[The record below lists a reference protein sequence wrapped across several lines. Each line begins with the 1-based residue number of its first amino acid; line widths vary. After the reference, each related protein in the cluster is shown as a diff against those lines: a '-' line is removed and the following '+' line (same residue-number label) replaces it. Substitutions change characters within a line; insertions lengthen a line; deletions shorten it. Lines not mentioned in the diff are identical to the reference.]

1 MSTSKKL
8 LEIIKKA
15 VREEVRTAVR
25 EELKEALG
33 TKKKLTSE
41 HIAHGFNLTDMA
53 NAPKNPYEQGTRQ
66 NKTKKT
72 QFEYTKDP
80 VLNKVLNETANSK
93 EEWPTMGGKT
103 YSGADGRAGL
113 AAMMGMQTPDQ
124 MFGGKP
130 SVQQMLPND
139 RKHVEVS
146 DDMADILTRDYSQL
160 MKKVDEKAKSK
171 RP

>member
-25 EELKEALG
+25 EELKEVLG

-72 QFEYTKDP
+72 QFEYTK
-80 VLNKVLNETANSK
+80 
-93 EEWPTMGGKT
+93 
-103 YSGADGRAGL
+103 GL

-160 MKKVDEKAKSK
+160 MKKVDEKAKNK

>member
-25 EELKEALG
+25 EELNEVLG
-33 TKKKLTSE
+33 TKKQLTSE
-41 HIAHGFNLTDMA
+41 HIAHGMSLTDMA
-53 NAPKNPYEQGTRQ
+53 NAPKNPYEQG
-66 NKTKKT
+66 KAKPKKKSN
-72 QFEYTKDP
+72 FEFTKDP

-93 EEWPTMGGKT
+93 DEWPTMGGQPFT
-103 YSGADGRAGL
+103 GRDGMAS
-113 AAMMGMQTPDQ
+113 MMGMQTPEQ

-130 SVQQMLPND
+130 TVEQMLPND
-139 RKHVEVS
+139 RKHVQVS
-146 DDMADILTRDYSQL
+146 DDMAEILTKDYSAL
-160 MKKVDEKAKSK
+160 MKKVDEKVRKK

>member
-1 MSTSKKL
+1 MSKSKKL

-25 EELKEALG
+25 EELNEVLG
-33 TKKKLTSE
+33 TKKQLTSE
-41 HIAHGFNLTDMA
+41 HIAHGMSLTDMA
-53 NAPKNPYEQGTRQ
+53 GAPKNPYEQGVKQ
-66 NKTKKT
+66 NKKKST

-93 EEWPTMGGKT
+93 ESWPTMGNKT
-103 YSGADGRAGL
+103 FGGADGKAGL
-113 AAMMGMQTPDQ
+113 ASMMGMQSPDQ

-130 SVQQMLPND
+130 TVEQMLPSD

-146 DDMADILTRDYSQL
+146 EDMADILTRDYSDL
-160 MKKVDEKAKSK
+160 MKHPKMQGKK
-171 RP
+171 

>member
-1 MSTSKKL
+1 MSKSKKL

-15 VREEVRTAVR
+15 VREEVRTVVR
-25 EELKEALG
+25 EELSEVLG

-41 HIAHGFNLTDMA
+41 HIEHGMNLTEMA
-53 NAPKNPYEQGTRQ
+53 NAPKNPYEQGTV
-66 NKTKKT
+66 KPKKKKKT
-72 QFEYTKDP
+72 NFEFTKDP
-80 VLNKVLNETANSK
+80 ILNKVLNETANSQD
-93 EEWPTMGGKT
+93 EWPTMGGQSFTNGK
-103 YSGADGRAGL
+103 AGM
-113 AAMMGMQTPDQ
+113 AAAMGMQSPEQ

-146 DDMADILTRDYSQL
+146 EDMAEILTKDYSAL
-160 MKKVDEKAKSK
+160 MKKVEEKASKK